1 MFKHLMHRATGLFI
15 ALALVASPALGQDM
29 NEGDQPDVVDTA
41 VQADGFDTLVSLV
54 QQAGLVET
62 LKGEGPFTIFAP
74 TDEAFAALPEET
86 LNALTD
92 PENRDQLVNVL
103 TYHVVPGNVMASQV
117 TQIEE
122 AATVQGQ
129 AIGISVQDGN
139 VMLSGQNTA
148 TVIQTDI
155 TASNGVIHVID
166 TVLLPPEK
174 DDSSM

>member
-1 MFKHLMHRATGLFI
+1 MFTQLMHRVAGLLI
-15 ALALVASPALGQDM
+15 AFALVASPALAQDT
-29 NEGDQPDVVDTA
+29 NEEPQLDVVDTA
-41 VQADGFDTLVSLV
+41 IQADGFDTLVSLV

-86 LNALTD
+86 LNALTNPD
-92 PENRDQLVNVL
+92 NRDQLIDVL
-103 TYHVVPGNVMASQV
+103 TYHVVPGNVMAAQV
-117 TQIEE
+117 TQIDE

-129 AIGISVQDGN
+129 SIGISVEDGA
-139 VMLSGQNTA
+139 VMLNGQNTA
-148 TVIQTDI
+148 QVIQTDI

-166 TVLLPPEK
+166 TVLLPPEE